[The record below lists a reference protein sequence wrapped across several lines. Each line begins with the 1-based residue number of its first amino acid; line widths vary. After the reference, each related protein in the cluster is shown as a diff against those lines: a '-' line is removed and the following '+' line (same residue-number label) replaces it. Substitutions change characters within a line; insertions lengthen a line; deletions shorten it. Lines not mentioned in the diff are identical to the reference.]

1 MNWSRFL
8 VAVLAMLQAGDLTAQ
23 DASPSSLPQ
32 ACELHVWP
40 SSGLRSIYHGW
51 WHGGIV
57 DGAVTQRDGYPP
69 VPADPIDSRLQANLL
84 SQLDLPGTL
93 GLAQFKTVIHEE
105 PLASREARSGSA
117 RLVASQTPC
126 YAELIADDVFFQQ
139 DVVNGSSLKT
149 LFRFRDFGDAQSPLR
164 SFSTWARTPLKL
176 FPPKTPADNEPSL
189 TELQGA
195 YRNNAVLFGGYLAK
209 AMLPPKGK
217 AK

>member
-1 MNWSRFL
+1 
-8 VAVLAMLQAGDLTAQ
+8 
-23 DASPSSLPQ
+23 
-32 ACELHVWP
+32 
-40 SSGLRSIYHGW
+40 
-51 WHGGIV
+51 
-57 DGAVTQRDGYPP
+57 

-149 LFRFRDFGDAQSPLR
+149 LFRFRDFGGAQSPLR
-164 SFSTWARTPLKL
+164 TFSTWARTPLKL
-176 FPPKTPADNEPSL
+176 FPPKTPADNEPSM